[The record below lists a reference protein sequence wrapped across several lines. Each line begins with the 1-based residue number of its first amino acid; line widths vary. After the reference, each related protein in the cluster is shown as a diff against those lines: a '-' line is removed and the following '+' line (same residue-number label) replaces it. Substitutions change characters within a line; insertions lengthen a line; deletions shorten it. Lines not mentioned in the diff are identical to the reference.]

1 MEDELTVL
9 QAHMCK
15 VLAHPKRLRIIYAL
29 RTGER
34 SVGELVQE
42 LKLPYANLSQ
52 HLRVLLEARLVEV
65 RHHGRYKYYYLSI
78 PQIAE
83 ACDLVRRVL
92 RERLTQLGKLAQA
105 NNKREKEKEKKG
117 GESR

>member
-1 MEDELTVL
+1 MEDELTAL

-15 VLAHPKRLRIIYAL
+15 VLAHPKRLGIIYAL

-34 SVGELVQE
+34 SVGELAQE
-42 LKLPYANLSQ
+42 LELSYANLSQ
-52 HLRVLLEARLVEV
+52 HLRVLLEAGLVEV

-83 ACDLVRRVL
+83 ACDIVRRVL

-105 NNKREKEKEKKG
+105 NNKRERRE
-117 GESR
+117 RR